1 MVRSCFFVMLCLCV
15 SALALAQDAGDRE
28 KMVEAKATLEPAS
41 ITAGGKGRLKIVL
54 KMASDLHVNANV
66 TADPNLIATS
76 FTPAEVTGIVWDKPQ
91 YPDPSKVTEWYS
103 DEPLVVFQD
112 GAVIV
117 VPFTVAKNT
126 AAGDVSLAGTLRAQA
141 CDHEQCYPPKRI
153 PIRVLLKVTQ

>member
-1 MVRSCFFVMLCLCV
+1 MLRIWFLVFLCLCV
-15 SALALAQDAGDRE
+15 QDPGDKE

-41 ITAGGKGRLKIVL
+41 LSAGGQGRLKITL

-66 TADPNLIATS
+66 TADPNLIATT

-117 VPFTVAKNT
+117 VPFTVANDT
-126 AAGDVSLAGTLRAQA
+126 AAGEVSLAGTLRAQA

-153 PIRVLLKVTQ
+153 PIKVLLKVTQ

>member
-1 MVRSCFFVMLCLCV
+1 MLRGWVFVILCLCV
-15 SALALAQDAGDRE
+15 SASALAQDAGDKE
-28 KMVEAKATLEPAS
+28 KMVEAKVSLEPAS
-41 ITAGGKGRLKIVL
+41 IPAGGQGQLKITL

-76 FTPAEVTGIVWDKPQ
+76 FIPAEVTGIVWGKPQ

-112 GAVIV
+112 GAVIA
-117 VPFTVAKNT
+117 VPFTVTKDT

-153 PIRVLLKVTQ
+153 PIKALLKVTQ